1 MGKIQYADDDDL
13 FVKFIREQIFAVGDD
28 STREGLKDTPNRVIK
43 SWKELYSGYSQNV
56 ESILTTFSSEH
67 YDEMVALTD
76 IEFYSNCEH
85 HMLPFYGYAHIG
97 YIPSDRIVGI
107 SKLARIT
114 DIFSR
119 RLQNQERLTQ
129 QIGQAIEKHLQP
141 RGTIVV
147 LEGKHFCMMSRGVQK
162 QNSVM
167 KTSFVSGV
175 FKDNTELARD
185 EFFSLIRNGKNN

>member
-1 MGKIQYADDDDL
+1 MGKIQYADDNDL
-13 FVKFIREQIFAVGDD
+13 FVKFIKEKIALVGDD
-28 STREGLKDTPNRVIK
+28 PTREGLKDTPKRVIK
-43 SWKELYSGYSQNV
+43 SWGELFSGYTQDI
-56 ESILTTFSSEH
+56 ESVLTTFSSEK

-114 DIFSR
+114 DVFAR

-129 QIGQAIEKHLQP
+129 QIGQAIDKHLAP